1 MILGRQSLHG
11 HTEVVADL
19 SGAAES
25 PTCRHVQLD
34 GKVTNELLR
43 ALESSPTT
51 AAAAAAGGGCCDLGK
66 GCALRVR
73 GFSQGPGSCPSV
85 KLEDSCIY
93 ILGGQNV

>member
-19 SGAAES
+19 PGAAES

-34 GKVTNELLR
+34 GKETNELLR

-51 AAAAAAGGGCCDLGK
+51 AAAAGGGCCNLG
-66 GCALRVR
+66 
-73 GFSQGPGSCPSV
+73 
-85 KLEDSCIY
+85 
-93 ILGGQNV
+93 